1 VAMDGDPQFL
11 FAWIFTNPDGIDEIC
26 SALVSGVLVP
36 MLALSLPLAER
47 WRRAAADVAR
57 RYGGNVRLVRF
68 VSTEPRRGYV
78 SPRDSELADAV
89 YRSWCN
95 GRPLIEGVADACAI
109 AREEGRA
116 DTGSRER

>member
-1 VAMDGDPQFL
+1 MDGDLQFL
-11 FAWIFTNPDGIDEIC
+11 FAWILTNPDGIDEIC

-36 MLALSLPLAER
+36 MLALNLPLAER

-68 VSTEPRRGYV
+68 VSIGRRRGYV
-78 SPRDSELADAV
+78 SPRDSELADVA

-95 GRPLIEGVADACAI
+95 GGKLIEAVAEACAI

-116 DTGSRER
+116 ATGSRER